1 MTKILRNILFDRE
14 HDDSVFMVLCFM
26 FFVHD
31 DKRNKMMI
39 DDTGRTPSVDP
50 FLSNR

>member
-1 MTKILRNILFDRE
+1 MMIL
-14 HDDSVFMVLCFM
+14 HGFMFFM

-50 FLSNR
+50 F